1 MTVIELTRQLGA
13 ALQED
18 ARYKEYE
25 AARKANESDEALN
38 ELIGKINLIQLNYQ
52 NEASKGEEADPA
64 KM

>member
-25 AARKANESDEALN
+25 AARKANESDDALN
-38 ELIGKINLIQLNYQ
+38 ELIGKIKHI
-52 NEASKGEEADPA
+52 SKFHVTVAENAGVRRSA
-64 KM
+64 